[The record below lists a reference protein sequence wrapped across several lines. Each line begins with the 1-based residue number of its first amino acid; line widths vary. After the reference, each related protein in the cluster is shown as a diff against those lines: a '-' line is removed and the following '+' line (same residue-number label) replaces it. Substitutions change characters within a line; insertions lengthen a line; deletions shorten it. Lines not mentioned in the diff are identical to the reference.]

1 VRCADTALS
10 HTHTHTGH
18 RSDDTAGIDDG
29 STHAYAA
36 TRSSGFGAEAQRR
49 ILLGTYALTAD
60 AFDNYFLQ
68 AQRTRLRIQHDFDS
82 VLRLPS
88 VLRASPGPAARDA
101 GVDVLLSPSSV
112 RTAPTLES
120 MLPTSDGAAPPQGAA
135 ARASPYVQD
144 VLTVPASL
152 AGLPALSVPAGVAQD
167 GWPVGVSLT
176 TQWGCEELLWRV
188 GEALE
193 PER

>member
-1 VRCADTALS
+1 
-10 HTHTHTGH
+10 
-18 RSDDTAGIDDG
+18 
-29 STHAYAA
+29 
-36 TRSSGFGAEAQRR
+36 
-49 ILLGTYALTAD
+49 
-60 AFDNYFLQ
+60 
-68 AQRTRLRIQHDFDS
+68 
-82 VLRLPS
+82 LRLPS

-120 MLPTSDGAAPPQGAA
+120 MLPASDGAAPPQGAA